1 MKRNYDSQSKILSSL
16 GVFSALALLHSGQR
30 SVAAPPSIQ
39 LSQDEKSIPNPII
52 FHTENRNTVKM
63 AGKLTA
69 VLALALVL
77 ALGLF
82 VSDALAD
89 NRWRSD
95 DD

>member
-1 MKRNYDSQSKILSSL
+1 MKTKL
-16 GVFSALALLHSGQR
+16 
-30 SVAAPPSIQ
+30 
-39 LSQDEKSIPNPII
+39 
-52 FHTENRNTVKM
+52 M
-63 AGKLTA
+63 A
-69 VLALALVL
+69 VVALALVS